1 MALEIAPA
9 TAAGAGRLTPCRSV
23 LDEGPPGASGILRL
37 KFAPFIT
44 NTPSTLPTRST
55 TAIVE
60 GKLRACA
67 SATASDIT
75 RSTSVT
81 VSDSGAGSVYSL
93 AVLDGGVGE
102 GGRALLPSPL
112 TPRLLLSPPPQD
124 DNMSE
129 QLAMIAVSCLRISTA
144 TLVLRWQRRQLTCEN
159 QTGDRRW
166 GHAPRRTRGLHWH
179 GCPLLHLV

>member
-1 MALEIAPA
+1 MAFAIAPA

-23 LDEGPPGASGILRL
+23 LDEGRPGASGILRL

-55 TAIVE
+55 TAMVE

-81 VSDSGAGSVYSL
+81 VSDSAAGSVYSL
-93 AVLDGGVGE
+93 AVLDDDAGE
-102 GGRALLPSPL
+102 ERSALLLPPF
-112 TPRLLLSPPPQD
+112 TLLLSPLLQD
-124 DNMSE
+124 DSISE
-129 QLAMIAVSCLRISTA
+129 KLVIIAISCVRISIA
-144 TLVLRWQRRQLTCEN
+144 TPGLRRQRHQLNGEN
-159 QTGDRRW
+159 RKGDRRW
-166 GHAPRRTRGLHWH
+166 DHAPRHRRGLHWH
-179 GCPLLHLV
+179 VSPLPHLA

>member
-1 MALEIAPA
+1 MI
-9 TAAGAGRLTPCRSV
+9 PCRSV

-60 GKLRACA
+60 GKLRAWA

-81 VSDSGAGSVYSL
+81 VSDSAEGSEYNL
-93 AVLDGGVGE
+93 AVPAGGDGE
-102 GGRALLPSPL
+102 GVCAPLSP
-112 TPRLLLSPPPQD
+112 PFAPLLLPPPQD

-129 QLAMIAVSCLRISTA
+129 QLVMIAVSCLRISTA

-159 QTGDRRW
+159 QTGDRRSD
-166 GHAPRRTRGLHWH
+166 HAPRRTRGLHWH